1 MMTSIYGQIQDAVRR
16 GMNPNQIAMRLAQRN
31 PAVQQAM
38 RFMNG
43 KSPQQIQ
50 REAQQMAAQR
60 GVDLNQLAQKMGMQ
74 LPKMI

>member
-1 MMTSIYGQIQDAVRR
+1 MMNSIYGQIQDAVRR

-60 GVDLNQLAQKMGMQ
+60 GVDLNQLAQKRGMQ
-74 LPKMI
+74 LPK

>member
-1 MMTSIYGQIQDAVRR
+1 MMNSIYGQIQDAVRR

>member
-1 MMTSIYGQIQDAVRR
+1 MMNSIYGQIQDAVRR

-60 GVDLNQLAQKMGMQ
+60 GVDLNQMAQKMGMQ
-74 LPKMI
+74 LPK

>member
-1 MMTSIYGQIQDAVRR
+1 MMNSIYGQIQDAVRR

-74 LPKMI
+74 LPK

>member
-1 MMTSIYGQIQDAVRR
+1 MMNSIYEQIQGAVRR

-74 LPKMI
+74 LPK

>member
-1 MMTSIYGQIQDAVRR
+1 MMNSIYGQIQDAVRR

-60 GVDLNQLAQKMGMQ
+60 GIDLNQLAQKMGMQ
-74 LPKMI
+74 LPK

>member
-1 MMTSIYGQIQDAVRR
+1 MMNSIYEQIQDAVRR

-74 LPKMI
+74 LPK